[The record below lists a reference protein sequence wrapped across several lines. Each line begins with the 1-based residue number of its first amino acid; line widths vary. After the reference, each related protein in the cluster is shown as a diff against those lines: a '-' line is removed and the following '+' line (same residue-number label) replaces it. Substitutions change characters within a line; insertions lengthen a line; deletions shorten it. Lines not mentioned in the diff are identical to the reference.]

1 MERDEEVRLPVASHG
16 DIVTARSEGRRLAAE
31 MGFSL
36 TEIALIITAISE
48 LARNI
53 VQYAGKGEITLKLDH
68 ANPHPGLVIIASD
81 QGRGIA
87 DLRRALMDGYSTS
100 GGLGMGLPGVK
111 RLMDEFAIQS
121 EIDKGTTITA
131 KKRLWSNKR

>member
-1 MERDEEVRLPVASHG
+1 MARDEEVRLPVASHA

-36 TEIALIITAISE
+36 TEIVLIITAISE

-53 VQYAGKGEITLKLDH
+53 VQYAGRGEITLRH
-68 ANPHPGLVIIASD
+68 EGSNPHPGLVVIASD
-81 QGRGIA
+81 SGPGIA
-87 DLRRALMDGYSTS
+87 DVRRALMDGYSTS

-111 RLMDEFAIQS
+111 RLMDEFAIES
-121 EIDKGTTITA
+121 EIEKGTTITA
-131 KKRLWSNKR
+131 KKRLWRHKR